1 MKNLQKNKKSD
12 IILVEK
18 ILIKEHII
26 MIKRELYLSKI
37 RDSYD
42 SELIKVII
50 GVRRSGKSVLMTQ
63 IIDELKEKGIKEDH
77 IIYMNF
83 EDYDYID
90 YTEPKKFNSYVKS
103 KIKDKAKYYLLFDEI
118 QNVNDFERVINS
130 FRATLNVSIF
140 ITGSNSK
147 LLSGELATHLS
158 GRYISIKM
166 MPFTFKEYLELKK
179 EKNEE
184 IDTDKAFIEYL
195 EWGCMPQIF
204 NTNSIE
210 ERKLYLKDLYNSI
223 ILKDI
228 VERNKIKDVNLLNR
242 VIQFL
247 MENIGGIISSN
258 LIVGY
263 LKNEKV
269 QTTADTIL
277 NYIEYINNSLII
289 NKVNRYDIRGKSV
302 MATLEKYYLTDLGL
316 LQLKKSPIEKKI
328 GGRLE
333 NIVYNEL
340 IARGYEVYIG
350 KTNKGE
356 IDFVI
361 DDFGDRKY
369 IQVADYL
376 SSDEV
381 VEREFGAYKAV
392 EDNYPKYVITMDK
405 LDYSRDGIIHKNII
419 DFLLSDKMSLSS

>member
-1 MKNLQKNKKSD
+1 
-12 IILVEK
+12 
-18 ILIKEHII
+18 
-26 MIKRELYLSKI
+26 MIRREMYLKKI

-50 GVRRSGKSVLMTQ
+50 GVRRSGKSVLMMQ
-63 IIDELKEKGIKEDH
+63 IIEELKNRGIKENH
-77 IIYMNF
+77 IVYMNF

-90 YTEPKKFNSYVKS
+90 FTNSKQFNKYVKE
-103 KIKDKAKYYLLFDEI
+103 KIKDEEKYYLFFDEI
-118 QNVNDFERVINS
+118 QNVNEFEKVITS
-130 FRATLNVSIF
+130 FRATLNVSIC

-147 LLSGELATHLS
+147 LLSGELATHLT

-179 EKNEE
+179 SKSEE
-184 IDTDKAFIEYL
+184 IDIDKAFLEYL

-204 NTNSIE
+204 NTNSVE
-210 ERKLYLKDLYNSI
+210 ERKLYLRDLYNSA

-228 VERNKIKDVNLLNR
+228 VERNKVKDINLLNR
-242 VIQFL
+242 VVQFI

-258 LIVGY
+258 SITNY
-263 LKNEKV
+263 LKNEKI
-269 QTTADTIL
+269 QTTPDTIL
-277 NYIEYINNSLII
+277 NYVEYITNSLIV

-316 LQLKKSPIEKKI
+316 LQLKKSPIEKKV

-340 IARGYEVYIG
+340 VARGYDVYIG
-350 KTNKGE
+350 KTDKGE

-361 DDFGDRKY
+361 DDFGERKY
-369 IQVADYL
+369 IQVTDYL

-381 VEREFGAYKAV
+381 VKREFGAYKFV
-392 EDNYPKYVITMDK
+392 DDNYPKFVLSMDK
-405 LDYSRDGIIHKNII
+405 INYSQNGIIHKNII
-419 DFLLSDKMSLSS
+419 DFLLEEV

>member
-1 MKNLQKNKKSD
+1 
-12 IILVEK
+12 
-18 ILIKEHII
+18 
-26 MIKRELYLSKI
+26 MIKREMYLKKI

-50 GVRRSGKSVLMTQ
+50 GVRRSGKSVLMMQ
-63 IIDELKEKGIKEDH
+63 IINELRDREIDENH
-77 IIYMNF
+77 IIYINF
-83 EDYDYID
+83 EDYEYID
-90 YTEPKKFNSYVKS
+90 LTDPREFNAYVKN
-103 KIKDKAKYYLLFDEI
+103 KIEDDKKYYLFFDEI
-118 QNVNDFERVINS
+118 QNVDDFERVINS

-140 ITGSNSK
+140 ITGSNSR

-179 EKNEE
+179 EKNEA
-184 IDTDKAFIEYL
+184 IDVDNAFMEYL

-204 NTNSIE
+204 NTNSVE
-210 ERKLYLKDLYNSI
+210 ERKLYLKDLYNSV

-228 VERNKIKDVNLLNR
+228 VERNKIKDINLLNR
-242 VIQFL
+242 VVQFL

-258 LIVGY
+258 SVTNY
-263 LKNEKV
+263 LKNEKI
-269 QTTADTIL
+269 QTTPDTIL
-277 NYIEYINNSLII
+277 NYIEYITNSLII
-289 NKVNRYDIRGKSV
+289 NKVNRYDIRGKNV

-316 LQLKKSPIEKKI
+316 LQLKKSPIEKKV

-340 IARGYEVYIG
+340 IARGYDVFIG
-350 KTNKGE
+350 KTDKGE
-356 IDFVI
+356 IDFIV
-361 DDFGDRKY
+361 DDFGERSY

-381 VEREFGAYKAV
+381 VEREFGAYKSV

-405 LDYSRDGIIHKNII
+405 IDYSQNGIIHKNII
-419 DFLLSDKMSLSS
+419 DFLLELKK

>member
-1 MKNLQKNKKSD
+1 
-12 IILVEK
+12 
-18 ILIKEHII
+18 
-26 MIKRELYLSKI
+26 MIKREMYLKKI

-50 GVRRSGKSVLMTQ
+50 GVRRSGKSVLMKQ
-63 IIDELKEKGIKEDH
+63 IIDELKLKGVREDH

-90 YTEPKKFNSYVKS
+90 FIEPKKFNAYVKE
-103 KIKDKAKYYLLFDEI
+103 KIKDKEKYYLLFDEI
-118 QNVNDFERVINS
+118 QNVNEFEKVINS

-147 LLSGELATHLS
+147 LLSGELATYLS
-158 GRYISIKM
+158 GRYISIKI

-179 EKNEE
+179 ERKEE
-184 IDTDKAFIEYL
+184 IDIDKSFLEYL

-210 ERKLYLKDLYNSI
+210 ERKLYLRDLYNSV

-228 VERNKIKDVNLLNR
+228 VERNQIKDINLLNR
-242 VIQFL
+242 VIQFI

-258 LIVGY
+258 SITSH
-263 LKNEKV
+263 LKNEKI
-269 QTTADTIL
+269 QTTPDTIL
-277 NYIEYINNSLII
+277 NYVEYITNALIV
-289 NKVNRYDIRGKSV
+289 NKVNRYDIRGKNV

-316 LQLKKSPIEKKI
+316 LQLKKSPIERKV

-350 KTNKGE
+350 KTDKGE
-356 IDFVI
+356 IDFLI
-361 DDFGDRKY
+361 DDFGERIY

-381 VEREFGAYKAV
+381 VQREFGAYKSI
-392 EDNYPKYVITMDK
+392 EDNYPKYVISMDK
-405 LDYSRDGIIHKNII
+405 INYSQNGIIHKNIV
-419 DFLLSDKMSLSS
+419 DFLLGEKF